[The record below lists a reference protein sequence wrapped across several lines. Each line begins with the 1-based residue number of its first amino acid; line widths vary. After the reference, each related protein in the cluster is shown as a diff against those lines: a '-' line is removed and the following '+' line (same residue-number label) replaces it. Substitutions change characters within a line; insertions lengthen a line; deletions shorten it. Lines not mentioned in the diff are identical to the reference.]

1 MQRAHRGTDAA
12 AAATAAAAT
21 VAPLQQLKRA
31 AEKADKLARFARAAE
46 LYKRALAAAELSQ
59 PRDSLIIA
67 ALLGVLST
75 AHTNAAQASPDSPH
89 AVAERTDLYQ
99 RSFHLLHARWQAST
113 LFAPTAEEVAY
124 FLEDEYPFLPA
135 QMCGAYFYITV
146 THYVA
151 EKFPPRTPGEAEA
164 RLHAVYG
171 ALRAALEMDAR
182 GMLERH
188 PRTHGASV
196 VSIVSGG
203 GFYGGFSSQSGGA
216 RPCDTCAVRRGWHVA
231 PHARHVRPDG

>member
-1 MQRAHRGTDAA
+1 MQRAHGGAD
-12 AAATAAAAT
+12 AAAAT
-21 VAPLQQLKRA
+21 VAPLLQLRRA
-31 AEKADKLARFARAAE
+31 AQKVVQFARYARAVE
-46 LYKRALAAAELSQ
+46 LYERALAAAELAL
-59 PRDSLIIA
+59 PRDSLVIA
-67 ALLGVLST
+67 SLLSELDGTHVGASQANPASRETAESVAL
-75 AHTNAAQASPDSPH
+75 
-89 AVAERTDLYQ
+89 RQ
-99 RSFHLLHARWQAST
+99 RSLHLLHARWQAGT
-113 LFAPTAEEVAY
+113 LFAPTAEETAY
-124 FLEDEYPFLPA
+124 LVEDEHPFLPA

-151 EKFPPRTPGEAEA
+151 ENLPPRTPGEAEA